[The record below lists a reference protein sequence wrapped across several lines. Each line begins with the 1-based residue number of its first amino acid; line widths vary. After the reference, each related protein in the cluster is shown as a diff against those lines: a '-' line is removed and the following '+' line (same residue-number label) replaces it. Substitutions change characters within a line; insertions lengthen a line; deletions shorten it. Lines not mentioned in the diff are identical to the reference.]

1 MTERRL
7 LHVPQAAVYANVGVA
22 FIRSL
27 ITKQRLRAIDLGR
40 YYLIDRED
48 LDACLQELK
57 SKPIAPPEI

>member
-1 MTERRL
+1 MAPR
-7 LHVPQAAVYANVGVA
+7 PQAAVYANVGVG

-48 LDACLQELK
+48 LDACLQKLK
-57 SKPIAPPEI
+57 SKPPTCCRRMRK

>member
-1 MTERRL
+1 MTERRWL
-7 LHVPQAAVYANVGVA
+7 RVAQAAVYANVGVA
-22 FIRSL
+22 YIRKL
-27 ITKQRLRAIDLGR
+27 IRNRQLRAIDFRR